1 MASTKPPIQV
11 SAAVVDLS
19 QRFRGTTAI
28 VGSPATSEEA
38 IVASLTLTDALQVI
52 SNIKL
57 FGWVAATV
65 GTNGVSVQL
74 RVRQTDVNGAVV
86 GDSGATSQTA
96 AKLITVNVA
105 AVDASPTLPGQVYVL
120 TAQVASGS
128 AISTVSA
135 VNLRAE
141 II

>member
-1 MASTKPPIQV
+1 MPSSKPPIQL
-11 SAAVVDLS
+11 SAASIDLS
-19 QRFRGTTAI
+19 MRFRGTTVV
-28 VGSPATSEEA
+28 VGSPAAAAET
-38 IVASLTLTDALQVI
+38 IIASLTLADALQVI

-57 FGWVAATV
+57 FGWAALTV

-74 RVRQTDVNGAVV
+74 RIRQTDVNGAIV

-96 AKLITVNVA
+96 AKLIAFSVPG
-105 AVDASPTLPGQVYVL
+105 VDASPTLPGQVYVL

-128 AISTVSA
+128 ATSTVSA

-141 II
+141 IV